1 MRELILA
8 SASPRRRSILK
19 EAGFKF
25 TVKPSPFEEEEDFS
39 GDIPPEELALSL
51 SARKA
56 DPVAR
61 ANPEAVILA
70 ADTLVVLYE
79 QIDHI
84 MGKPD
89 SEAEAR
95 SMLNSLSGK
104 PHRVVTGFTVQ
115 CKAIGR
121 VVSRAIS
128 TTVLFKELT
137 DKEIAGYVATGEPMD
152 KAGAYGIQGL
162 GGKLVEQV
170 EGDYLNVVGLPLD
183 AVREVLRNF
192 DIHAI

>member
-25 TVKPSPFEEEEDFS
+25 TVKPSPFAEEEDFS
-39 GDIPPEELALSL
+39 GDIPALELALTL
-51 SARKA
+51 SAKKS

-61 ANPEAVILA
+61 ANPEAVVLA
-70 ADTLVVLYE
+70 ADTLVVLRE
-79 QIDHI
+79 HI

-89 SEAEAR
+89 NESEARA
-95 SMLNSLSGK
+95 MLRSLSGCA
-104 PHRVVTGFTVQ
+104 HRVVTGFTVQ
-115 CKAIGR
+115 CKAFDK

-128 TTVLFKELT
+128 TTVHFRELT
-137 DKEIAGYVATGEPMD
+137 DEEIAGYVATGESMD

-162 GGKLVEQV
+162 GGKLVEKV

-183 AVREVLRNF
+183 EVKEVLSDF
-192 DIHAI
+192 GITPSS